1 MSFKYIKYSVAY
13 LVLTPLMGLSWS
25 FGPRHLGIILQDD
38 MGNKILKEVC
48 LCLIIEYIKINNNI
62 SQKFDFT
69 MTLLAKYNY
78 CTAPYSDKIKKKE
91 KKKKRSSAINTSSG
105 MSLVIVLVNLIIV
118 SCVNGI

>member
-13 LVLTPLMGLSWS
+13 LVLTPIMGLSWS

-78 CTAPYSDKIKKKE
+78 FIAPSSDRIKNTKKMD
-91 KKKKRSSAINTSSG
+91 KTP
-105 MSLVIVLVNLIIV
+105 
-118 SCVNGI
+118 

>member
-13 LVLTPLMGLSWS
+13 LVLTPIMGLSWS

-69 MTLLAKYNY
+69 MTLLAKCNY
-78 CTAPYSDKIKKKE
+78 CTAPYSDKIKKKQRTWT
-91 KKKKRSSAINTSSG
+91 KR
-105 MSLVIVLVNLIIV
+105 LDY
-118 SCVNGI
+118 